1 MKEESQTFL
10 SIKEYAE
17 HVKNFLLKTEGNPAH
32 LIAVFEIEKFNVM
45 FSLLEH
51 QGKINLKQ
59 FIDKSVG

>member
-51 QGKINLKQ
+51 QKKN
-59 FIDKSVG
+59 KS